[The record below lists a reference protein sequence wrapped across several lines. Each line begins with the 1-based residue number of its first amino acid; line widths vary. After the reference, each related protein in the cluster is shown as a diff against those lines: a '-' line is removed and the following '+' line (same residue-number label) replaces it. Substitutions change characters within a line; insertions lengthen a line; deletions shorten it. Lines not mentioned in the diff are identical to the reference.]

1 MDLGPILEILL
12 TGGSALVTLGNSFTL
27 VKEGE
32 LGSLTSFGKA
42 ARGRDGKIKVIKPG
56 FKLLVPFKD
65 KIRRAHIR
73 MDTVSLHNLTV
84 TLKNGLSYHY
94 SAFVSY
100 HVSEKPEDLE
110 KYLYQVEDAKAL
122 IESKLSS
129 EVRELLA
136 ANVSTEEITLDK
148 ISADLQNKLT
158 DYLIQKIGVILDA
171 CGLTSFTESSQAQLV
186 NVSKAKMELAQAHY
200 GKEQAI
206 PDAVVAACLG
216 AMPVVSGNE
225 YLLPHLNG
233 NEKKKK
239 DTEKEKAN

>member
-1 MDLGPILEILL
+1 MDLGPVWELVIAGSSILI
-12 TGGSALVTLGNSFTL
+12 TAFNSIAF

-32 LGSLTSFGKA
+32 LGSLTAFGKA
-42 ARGRDGKIKVIKPG
+42 VRTRDKKIKVIKPG
-56 FKLLVPFKD
+56 FRLLVPFKD

-84 TLKNGLSYHY
+84 TLKNGLSYNY

-100 HVSEKPEDLE
+100 HVSDRPDDLE

-136 ANVSTEEITLDK
+136 VNVSTEEITLDK
-148 ISADLQNKLT
+148 ISADLQKKLT
-158 DYLIQKIGVILDA
+158 EYLIQKIGVTLDA
-171 CGLTSFTESSQAQLV
+171 CGLTSFTESAQAQLV
-186 NVSKAKMELAQAHY
+186 NVSKAKLDLAKAYY
-200 GKEQAI
+200 GENGTV
-206 PDAVVAACLG
+206 PEAVVAACLG

-225 YLLPHLNG
+225 HPIHHLNG
-233 NEKKKK
+233 HDKKKK
-239 DTEKEKAN
+239 ETEKEDQN